1 MNRRG
6 ILLIFPKLG
15 SYDHI
20 IKDMPLSLIYAA
32 RIAQREGFAVTI
44 VDQRLT
50 DNWQKIISDELKKK
64 PVLAGISV
72 MTGRPIGYALEISEF
87 IKEHSSIPVVWGGVH
102 PTILPEQTLANNN
115 IDIVVRGDGEISLWE
130 LAKLAC
136 EKDSSLSLIKGISF
150 KEGNRIKHNES
161 RLMTDTSDMPL
172 PDYDLVNFGD
182 YTRFGS
188 PERFFSVLTSSGCP
202 HRCGFCYSVSFD
214 KNKWQ
219 PEPVERTIEHLG
231 LIMGKYR
238 PTYFSII
245 DSDFFV
251 SLDRAMRLFRD
262 IDKKGWKV
270 KFGFRGVRV
279 DDLFRA
285 DNDLFSLMEK
295 VGVKHLHIGAESG
308 SQRMLDLMNKDIK
321 IEQTIEI
328 NRRLKRFPGIIP
340 TYNFFSGI
348 PTETRKDIKCS
359 TELILRLTKDNP
371 NCLITAYNQ
380 FTPYPGTALF
390 DLAVKY
396 GLKPPET
403 LEGWIDFDQS
413 GFARNSPWLT
423 KKQRDLLDMLYVTT
437 IFIDRKVQS
446 LFISKKIRYKIF
458 RLIALLYRPIAR
470 FRLKN
475 HFTAFFLE
483 KKLKESINGS

>member
-1 MNRRG
+1 MNRR

-32 RIAQREGFAVTI
+32 RIAQRDGFAVTI

-50 DNWQKIISDELKKK
+50 DNWRKIIGEELKKE

-115 IDIVVRGDGEISLWE
+115 IDIIVRGEGEITLWE
-130 LAKLAC
+130 LAKSAY
-136 EKDSSLSLIKGISF
+136 EKDYGISSIKGISF

-161 RLMTDTSDMPL
+161 RARMDIFDMPL
-172 PDYDLVNFGD
+172 PDYNLVDFDD

-188 PERFFSVLTSSGCP
+188 PEKFFSVLTSNGCP

-214 KNKWQ
+214 KNNWQ
-219 PEPVERTIEHLG
+219 PEPIERTIEHLG

-251 SLDRAMRLFRD
+251 NLERAGRIFEA
-262 IDKKGWKV
+262 IENKGWKV

-279 DDLFRA
+279 DDLFRL
-285 DNDLFSLMEK
+285 DNELFSLM
-295 VGVKHLHIGAESG
+295 
-308 SQRMLDLMNKDIK
+308 
-321 IEQTIEI
+321 
-328 NRRLKRFPGIIP
+328 
-340 TYNFFSGI
+340 
-348 PTETRKDIKCS
+348 
-359 TELILRLTKDNP
+359 
-371 NCLITAYNQ
+371 
-380 FTPYPGTALF
+380 
-390 DLAVKY
+390 
-396 GLKPPET
+396 
-403 LEGWIDFDQS
+403 
-413 GFARNSPWLT
+413 
-423 KKQRDLLDMLYVTT
+423 
-437 IFIDRKVQS
+437 
-446 LFISKKIRYKIF
+446 
-458 RLIALLYRPIAR
+458 
-470 FRLKN
+470 
-475 HFTAFFLE
+475 
-483 KKLKESINGS
+483 